1 MSDRCC
7 QRGGARRRDLQLT
20 VLDVVMC
27 WACYARVLR
36 VQSRCGTRDRVGD
49 RASSGPED
57 NPELYYTADDFI
69 VGNYINVLGRP
80 VLLRSCDP
88 YTRSFYADVL
98 GIEQPAPIPPPEVE
112 RAEVV
117 VRARR
122 QWWGRR
128 MHLCTL

>member
-1 MSDRCC
+1 MLPEG
-7 QRGGARRRDLQLT
+7 GGAASGPAVDGVGCGD
-20 VLDVVMC
+20 VLGVLC
-27 WACYARVLR
+27 PCAAR
-36 VQSRCGTRDRVGD
+36 SI